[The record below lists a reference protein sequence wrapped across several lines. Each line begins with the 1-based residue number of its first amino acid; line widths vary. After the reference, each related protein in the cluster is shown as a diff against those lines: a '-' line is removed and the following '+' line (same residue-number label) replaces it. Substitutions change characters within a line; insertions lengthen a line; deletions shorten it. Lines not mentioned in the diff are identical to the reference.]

1 MTNIKR
7 SFFLLLVAFLA
18 TANMTFA
25 LPASGRSMEEPSR
38 RLMGG
43 AVGMFSSAA
52 ASLSGDMQACR
63 LLTGCPS
70 TVSALPFPMP
80 FPMPTILPSAPK
92 PSTSSSS
99 LSSAP
104 RPLTTSSSDLKPATL
119 VLKPLTSTS
128 TSSSSSSLKPSS
140 SSGKKYAAKIV
151 AAGNK
156 ARPTPT
162 LVWTIPFMPT
172 PPKTTTIT
180 SIKTITTV
188 LTSTK
193 TTVSSVTSV
202 ATSTKTV
209 SGTPSLVTSV
219 TVIPITAVVPITTV
233 ITKTEAIPIVST
245 ILANPATSIFTVTTV
260 RTTST
265 VLSVTTTLPATAPS
279 AAPVTTVIPV
289 TTTLTTTAIIP
300 VTTTVLPPTTVAADT
315 PTTTFITT
323 IVAATPTTIVTG
335 DPTTAEQQA
344 VVDTH
349 NAYRAKHNAPSLTWN
364 NTLAVFAKNYASKCI
379 WAHSG
384 GPYGE
389 NGAATVGVAT
399 TMASAADMWYNE
411 ITMYNFSAP
420 AFSEQTGHFSQLIW
434 KSSRTIGCAAVQC
447 TPASLGFAWTGP
459 EMATNVWCEY
469 SNLPGNI
476 IGQFDTNV
484 LAPVGIPLV
493 NGLVSTVG
501 SLTGTLSV
509 TV

>member
-63 LLTGCPS
+63 LLSGCPS
-70 TVSALPFPMP
+70 STSVLPFPMP
-80 FPMPTILPSAPK
+80 FPMPSIFPSAPK

-99 LSSAP
+99 SAP
-104 RPLTTSSSDLKPATL
+104 RPSASTSTSSSDLKPSVA

-128 TSSSSSSLKPSS
+128 TSTLSLKPSS
-140 SSGKKYAAKIV
+140 SSGKKYAAKII

-162 LVWTIPFMPT
+162 FVWTIPFLPA

-209 SGTPSLVTSV
+209 SGIPSLVTSI
-219 TVIPITAVVPITTV
+219 TLIPITGIVPITTV
-233 ITKTEAIPIVST
+233 ITKTEAVPIVST
-245 ILANPATSIFTVTTV
+245 VLANPATSVFTVTTV

-279 AAPVTTVIPV
+279 AAPITTVVPV

-300 VTTTVLPPTTVAADT
+300 VTTTVLPPTTVAAGT

-323 IVAATPTTIVTG
+323 TVAATPTTIVTG

-349 NAYRAKHNAPSLTWN
+349 NTYRAKHNAPSLTWN
-364 NTLAVFAKNYASKCI
+364 NTLAAYALTHASKCI

-399 TMASAADMWYNE
+399 TMASSADMWYNE

-420 AFSEQTGHFSQLIW
+420 AFTEQTGHFSQLIW

-469 SNLPGNI
+469 SNLPGNV

-484 LAPVGIPLV
+484 LAPIGIPLV

-501 SLTGTLSV
+501 SLTGILSV